1 MAGEAVRMFR
11 FGSSGVG
18 EEATM
23 ITRYYAEY
31 LLVGDS
37 GSDLLEP
44 GIVDVADGRIL
55 WSGPARNAQERPG
68 ASRIDIPGLLMP
80 GFVNTHCHTPMVLLR
95 GAGEGL
101 PVDRWLTEVVW
112 PREGRLTPE
121 DVYWGMTLGA
131 AELLRNGVTS
141 SVEMYFHPD
150 QVALAASG
158 AKLRCTVTP
167 PIIEDAD
174 LSRLGTVD
182 HQLSTA
188 IDLGHRWSEHDLID
202 IGLGPHS
209 VYALSDEVLRK
220 VARIAAAED
229 LMVHIHLAEQSYEND
244 LCLERYGRPLVPYL
258 GDIGMFESHLLAA
271 HGVWLTDDDQARLGN
286 RPSRGSPAAGH
297 PCRTRHGRPCIALQA
312 RHVRRNAPRHPY
324 G

>member
-1 MAGEAVRMFR
+1 MREYRL
-11 FGSSGVG
+11 GSSFGD

-31 LLVGDS
+31 LFVGDS

-44 GIVDVADGRIL
+44 GIVDVADGRVL
-55 WSGPARNAQERPG
+55 WSGPAHNAQERPG
-68 ASRIDIPGLLMP
+68 ASRIDVPGLLMP

-101 PVDRWLTEVVW
+101 PVNRWLNEVVW

-121 DVYWGMTLGA
+121 DVYWGMTLGG

-188 IDLGHRWSEHDLID
+188 IDLGHRWSEH
-202 IGLGPHS
+202 
-209 VYALSDEVLRK
+209 RK
-220 VARIAAAED
+220 
-229 LMVHIHLAEQSYEND
+229 SK
-244 LCLERYGRPLVPYL
+244 
-258 GDIGMFESHLLAA
+258 
-271 HGVWLTDDDQARLGN
+271 T
-286 RPSRGSPAAGH
+286 
-297 PCRTRHGRPCIALQA
+297 
-312 RHVRRNAPRHPY
+312 
-324 G
+324 